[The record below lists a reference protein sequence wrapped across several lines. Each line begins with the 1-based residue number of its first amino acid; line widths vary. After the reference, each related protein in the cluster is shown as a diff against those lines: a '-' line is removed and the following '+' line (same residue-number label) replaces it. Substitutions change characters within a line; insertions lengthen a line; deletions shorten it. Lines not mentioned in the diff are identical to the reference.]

1 MQKPI
6 VKNKT
11 QDNNSLEM
19 LVSFP
24 KNAEYFDG
32 HFDEFAVLPGVVQI
46 NYVMLC
52 AEEYFG
58 ITPDISGMTK
68 LKFTKIIQ
76 PDMDIFL
83 KIECIKDYGKIT
95 FKYFMD
101 DAIYSSGNINLGN
114 AA

>member
-6 VKNKT
+6 VKSKIQDKT
-11 QDNNSLEM
+11 SLEI
-19 LVSFP
+19 LVTFQ
-24 KNAEYFDG
+24 KNSEYFDG

-58 ITPDISGMTK
+58 ITPDISGITK

-83 KIECIKDYGKIT
+83 KIEYIEDSGKIT

-101 DAIYSSGNINLGN
+101 DAIYSSGNINLEV
-114 AA
+114 